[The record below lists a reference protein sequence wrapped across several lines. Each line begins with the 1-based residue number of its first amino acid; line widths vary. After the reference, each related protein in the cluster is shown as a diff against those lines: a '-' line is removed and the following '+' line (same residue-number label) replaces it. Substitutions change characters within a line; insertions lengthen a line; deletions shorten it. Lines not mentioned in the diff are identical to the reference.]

1 MLIKGIL
8 LSRLMRR
15 PVTVLFDVSGVLID
29 DLLAVWKADSEA
41 YETCGFGEVGSLEE
55 FKAQFRLPIV
65 EYHRTMG
72 VPDQMMPKLEREYR
86 RAYPKHSRNIRVFP
100 EVKEALKRLKE
111 KEVVLAVVSNMLSLF
126 LREHLQRFGLEVY
139 FEAVTSQD
147 DCTEQ
152 KPSPQPI
159 LITLE
164 KLGSEPTRSAYVGDM
179 EEDIIAGRM
188 AGVRTVAVCRDE
200 SYHPEWRLRRQ
211 NPDFLI
217 RNLDS
222 LVTIVDELTSSRSN
236 QNYR

>member
-1 MLIKGIL
+1 M

-41 YETCGFGEVGSLEE
+41 YETCGLGEVGSLEE